1 MSLPTK
7 NRDIMLNSSADRKQ
21 RSQNKKV
28 KNIFFTAKKDLTID
42 TNKNLPPKINT
53 FNSSQKL
60 KQKYQTSSSNPNNF
74 DKFKINLPVILNN
87 VANYNVRIGDNKNK
101 LYDNYL
107 KEKKQNF
114 HIEPDPI
121 IRENLLNE
129 IIVNE
134 SNIQSKNIEISN
146 LQMLCDNLE
155 KQNITSRYFINRFL
169 EKENNDN
176 LQFEV
181 SQQMQGQKQRPIDN
195 ENDYNIIN
203 NNISNDNINSISNDN
218 INSISNDN
226 IINSNNIN
234 VDNIDVNIINGNNSD
249 DINNENEIINKEQ
262 SSFEQDNQSFY
273 DTEYDKKIESYKR
286 MNKSNEFYTNK
297 NKDSKQNLIS
307 LSKKDSLDI
316 EIIKKQMFLYEQELG
331 KKMQKL
337 EKIKEHEISNKYMK
351 LKPKLDKKTKELN
364 EIFAKCENL
373 KNLINEKETT
383 LNFYILK
390 SEKLTSLNRNLNKKS
405 SNNLKIIYESCVK
418 RKKDLEM
425 RKEKL
430 IKKIKSHYKEL
441 EEISKKNKDLEKK
454 NQELENEL
462 SEYQY
467 LLNEK
472 IKNTNA
478 IDITYSKEERLKKHI
493 TLNKKKIKELE
504 IANDEINKLIDDYE
518 KNQRNILI
526 EKSNIPRQNKEKI
539 KQLEIKIQK
548 IKNEISQIQNQK
560 KDNGT
565 KMQEE
570 IDKKMEIFDDKNKE
584 VKNYLEQKENL
595 KHELEG
601 LNDDFQRQK
610 RNFDAKEVQLQKL
623 NKQLFVLQNE
633 NDLDESNE
641 ENIQKSKNMNM
652 KDDDGCNEII
662 QEKIKVLADVREI
675 NNQNKMISEEISK
688 NKKLLIEKRDELK
701 TYKEKK

>member
-7 NRDIMLNSSADRKQ
+7 NRDIMLNASANRKQ
-21 RSQNKKV
+21 SSQNKKV
-28 KNIFFTAKKDLTID
+28 KNLFFTAKKNLTID
-42 TNKNLPPKINT
+42 TNKNLHPKINT
-53 FNSSQKL
+53 FNSP
-60 KQKYQTSSSNPNNF
+60 QKYPTTSSNQNNF
-74 DKFKINLPVILNN
+74 NKFKINLPVIINK
-87 VANYNVRIGDNKNK
+87 VANYYNVRIDDNKNK
-101 LYDNYL
+101 LYNNYL
-107 KEKKQNF
+107 KETKQNF
-114 HIEPDPI
+114 HIELDPI
-121 IRENLLNE
+121 IRKNLLNE
-129 IIVNE
+129 IIINE

-155 KQNITSRYFINRFL
+155 KQNITSRFFINRFL
-169 EKENNDN
+169 EKENNHN
-176 LQFEV
+176 LLFDIL
-181 SQQMQGQKQRPIDN
+181 QQMQGQKQRPVDN

-203 NNISNDNINSISNDN
+203 NNNINDNINNISNN
-218 INSISNDN
+218 IINNNYSNDN
-226 IINSNNIN
+226 IINNNIN
-234 VDNIDVNIINGNNSD
+234 DNFINGNNSD